1 MPKSICNRIADPIK
15 RKRCLER
22 FRSEKSE
29 VAPSKDEAVK
39 KISKK
44 GSKRIKTGRY

>member
-1 MPKSICNRIADPIK
+1 MPKSICNKIADPAK

-22 FRSEKSE
+22 FQSEQGTPATSG
-29 VAPSKDEAVK
+29 DEAVK